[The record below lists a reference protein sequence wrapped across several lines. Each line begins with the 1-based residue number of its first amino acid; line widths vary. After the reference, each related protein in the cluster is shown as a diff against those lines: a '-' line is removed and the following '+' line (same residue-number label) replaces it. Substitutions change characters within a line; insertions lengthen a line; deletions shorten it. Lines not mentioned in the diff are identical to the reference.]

1 MWQFRCTVNMFW
13 VQLHFVCTCYRMITF
28 YKYQKIYWSV
38 SESMGM
44 FCWTLSPN
52 RSTCFYK
59 ASIDILVSLLWILDW
74 QPWLG
79 SASNSIYIEYEYSF
93 LDPEFWNNSIFP
105 LTIHSRGCVIQ
116 YIFISLYIS
125 IFSPTVHM
133 CIWYPITRVL

>member
-1 MWQFRCTVNMFW
+1 MWQFRCTVNIFW

-52 RSTCFYK
+52 RSTCFYR

-79 SASNSIYIEYEYSF
+79 SASNSIYIEYKYPF
-93 LDPEFWNNSIFP
+93 LDPEFWNSSNFP
-105 LTIHSRGCVIQ
+105 LTIHMYQTVEVVSSNIYLSACIYLYFLPLFTCVYGI
-116 YIFISLYIS
+116 
-125 IFSPTVHM
+125 
-133 CIWYPITRVL
+133 R

>member
-52 RSTCFYK
+52 RSTCFYR

-74 QPWLG
+74 QPWFG

-93 LDPEFWNNSIFP
+93 LDLEFWNNSIFP
-105 LTIHSRGCVIQ
+105 LTIHMYQTVEVVSSNIYLSACIYLYFLPLFTCVYGI
-116 YIFISLYIS
+116 
-125 IFSPTVHM
+125 
-133 CIWYPITRVL
+133 R